1 MTASEKPMNVEVD
14 RIPALHLCLA
24 DLVFDDHAGL
34 QRWVPIVGLTLDTD
48 HVLVMCQGDEQ
59 ALRIPAGAL
68 VAVRRPELVG
78 PHGDDSDLNDRMSG
92 WYPGD
97 VDSASA
103 AVAAHS
109 QQSPQPP
116 AGSLP
121 YPNSHY
127 EGLYGGD
134 LDHVVDAVGGTP
146 DAETRGRRD
155 AATRRHLTQSTPQ
168 AEPAQDD
175 SAEDDDGELLGRMGD
190 GYIGDVRHI
199 FDKKGS

>member
-1 MTASEKPMNVEVD
+1 MNVEVD

-24 DLVFDDHAGL
+24 DMVFDDHAGL
-34 QRWVPIVGLTLDTD
+34 QRWVPIVGLTLDAE
-48 HVLVMCQGDEQ
+48 HVLVMCEGDEQ
-59 ALRIPAGAL
+59 ALRVPAGAL
-68 VAVRRPELVG
+68 VAVRRPEHPG
-78 PHGDDSDLNDRMSG
+78 QHDDDVHDRMSG

-109 QQSPQPP
+109 QQPQQ
-116 AGSLP
+116 AATDSLP

-155 AATRRHLTQSTPQ
+155 AATRRHLT
-168 AEPAQDD
+168 AANQDPD
-175 SAEDDDGELLGRMGD
+175 ASADAAGEDDEGELLGRMGD
-190 GYIGDVRHI
+190 GYVGDVRHI
-199 FDKKGS
+199 VDKKDS

>member
-1 MTASEKPMNVEVD
+1 MNVEVD

-24 DLVFDDHAGL
+24 DMVFDDHAGL
-34 QRWVPIVGLTLDTD
+34 QRWVPIVGLTLDSE
-48 HVLVMCQGDEQ
+48 HVLVMCDGDEQ
-59 ALRIPAGAL
+59 PLRIPAGSL
-68 VAVRRPELVG
+68 VAVRRPQHPG
-78 PHGDDSDLNDRMSG
+78 QHSDEDLHDRMSG

-109 QQSPQPP
+109 QAPQQAA

-155 AATRRHLTQSTPQ
+155 AATRRHLTAAIQGSD
-168 AEPAQDD
+168 ASSDPAGEDED
-175 SAEDDDGELLGRMGD
+175 SELLGRMGD
-190 GYIGDVRHI
+190 GYVGDVRHLV
-199 FDKKGS
+199 DKRDS